1 MVCAPSS
8 LLFVA
13 ALAAMLPPQFTDAS
27 SITANPTTP
36 IGVISKLNPKN
47 PVFGG
52 RPARDMVKPMVTVAD
67 TVLTRAQVFE
77 DAARSGNATARRKL
91 EATSADVQRL
101 QDYFGTPMDT
111 NANSIAQKYAR
122 ASFDPSPWPSSYWP
136 TFQDSINH
144 RWTDDISPA
153 EKYARAFGR
162 DPTAFMNKVSA
173 QLGIDSQADS
183 SRVCTSDNQCDR
195 FRDGSKCARR
205 YGRASGYCVPGW
217 YGICHAW
224 APAAILEDEPRC
236 NVVKNGVTFRPFD
249 IKGLMTAVYDGAEV
263 PLVFTGARYDGGGS
277 PRDEYGRYTDPF
289 ERDLGPGYFHIA
301 VTNIMGRF
309 RKSFIVDVAADAQ
322 VWNQP
327 VRSYSTIQ
335 PIYMTPS
342 QAAWTYFGVPRYPF
356 NNNAKQIAYMEMQF
370 RYINEMYQDGPLV
383 STGAVDE
390 VTVDHKYT
398 YLLELDDQQN
408 IIGGEWLFDSQIEH
422 PDFLWF
428 VTAKPSMGTV
438 TALDLSYNNV
448 LDLLKQSVACGNPV
462 TPPPGGN
469 NGQCGNDQTGPQ
481 ACPSGQY
488 CQPWDPNFYQCRSL
502 DAKCGKQEVNV
513 DYYGDDIATHQLL
526 LPEQCCDKCYE
537 TPGCRAYTFV
547 NYNSD
552 GKAYCYLKSGTGQ
565 RSSKVGAVSA
575 TITSPTTN
583 PPTSPP
589 GPAPGGACGNDQS
602 GPQACPSGQYCQPW
616 NPSFYQCRTIDAK
629 CGKQEVAVDF
639 YGDDIATFQLLL
651 PEQCCDQCFATAGC
665 KAYTFVNY
673 NSDGKAYCYLKKGS
687 GQRSAKVGAVSAM
700 VRG

>member
-52 RPARDMVKPMVTVAD
+52 RPARDMVKPMVTVVD

-111 NANSIAQKYAR
+111 NVNSIAQKYAS

-205 YGRASGYCVPGW
+205 HGRASGYCVPGW

-309 RKSFIVDVAADAQ
+309 RK
-322 VWNQP
+322 
-327 VRSYSTIQ
+327 
-335 PIYMTPS
+335 
-342 QAAWTYFGVPRYPF
+342 YPF

-408 IIGGEWLFDSQIEH
+408 IIGGEWLFASQIEH

-428 VTAKPSMGTV
+428 VTSKPSMGTV

-448 LDLLKQSVACGNPV
+448 LDLLKQSVACGNP
-462 TPPPGGN
+462 
-469 NGQCGNDQTGPQ
+469 
-481 ACPSGQY
+481 
-488 CQPWDPNFYQCRSL
+488 
-502 DAKCGKQEVNV
+502 
-513 DYYGDDIATHQLL
+513 LL
-526 LPEQCCDKCYE
+526 LPEQCCDQCFA
-537 TPGCRAYTFV
+537 TAGCKAYTFV

-583 PPTSPP
+583 PPTLPP
-589 GPAPGGACGNDQS
+589 GPAPGGACGDDQS

-665 KAYTFVNY
+665 KAY
-673 NSDGKAYCYLKKGS
+673 
-687 GQRSAKVGAVSAM
+687 
-700 VRG
+700 